1 MINFG
6 FWWTSTH
13 FPSFPTCLRS
23 HTRPYIHRRRR
34 HHSEEGERIF
44 CPPSFCL
51 PAHSVRAPPPPPRP
65 ARLCEVF
72 GPKEAEDK
80 SFQESEIVNR
90 RHIGQRPNR
99 RAWRLEATVKQQ
111 QKQELILLWL
121 KRKEGNSVCHSL
133 ILPFSSPPGGE

>member
-1 MINFG
+1 MAFG
-6 FWWTSTH
+6 GPRHISLLS
-13 FPSFPTCLRS
+13 PLASVPTLD
-23 HTRPYIHRRRR
+23 HTYIEGGGIIQRRGK
-34 HHSEEGERIF
+34 EF
-44 CPPSFCL
+44 
-51 PAHSVRAPPPPPRP
+51 SVRPPFACRLTVS